1 MSATEL
7 ILKTQPDLP
16 RPDSLEDRVA
26 RVLARE
32 LDIKQLRVDERARE
46 IDIGFYREPS
56 GKLLAQVQEAVHREF
71 TGSWQ
76 IFAHSNND
84 SPLFHRHKVN
94 DHIAEFHRAHPKHE
108 PRLIWK
114 HVVLP
119 KWQNRP
125 ATPATLR
132 DYRIML
138 ALAGACGLGAL
149 AGFVLQRAQLTG
161 GFVALFF
168 TVAYIS
174 GGWFAT
180 QDVWLGLK
188 RGRIDVQ
195 VLMIFVALGAA
206 LVRAWTEG
214 ATLLFLF
221 SLSNALEQF
230 ANHRTNKA
238 IESLLKTA
246 PQRALRRQ
254 NGAWIEVAIDQ
265 VQPDDELLVQA
276 GELFPVDGLVIE
288 GETSAD
294 ESALTGESLPVAKR
308 PGNSVSSGTLN
319 LDGQAVIRASLV
331 AEESALHRILA
342 LIETAQ
348 KQKAPAQRFT
358 DSFSRYYTWAALTA
372 SALLFVLLLS
382 IHKPLDVALYRTMT
396 LLVVASPCALVLSIP
411 SAILV
416 AIAAGAR
423 NGILFR
429 GGVAIE
435 NLAGV
440 NQFAFDKTGTLT
452 KGALVV
458 TKIDL
463 FDGRPEDAVLQIAAA
478 VARFSTHPLAHA
490 LVRQA
495 DQRALS
501 LLNATNFRNI
511 PGLGMQASVGAEN
524 VLVGSRRLLSERG
537 VTLPTVP
544 MSSTAEVWIAT
555 TRPVALIHLTDEIR
569 PAAKSVITFLKNNG
583 IAVTLLTGDRDPA
596 AQAVAVEVGIEDV
609 HAEIS
614 PEAKLQCVHR
624 WRQEGKKVAMVGD
637 GINDAPSL
645 TAADVA
651 IGMGARG
658 SDAALEQADVILM
671 HDKIENV
678 EHAFILSRR
687 ARSIIR
693 QNIVISLG
701 VVLLLVISALAE
713 KINLTI
719 GVIGHEGSTVVVVLN
734 SLRLL
739 RFAPRTIAS
748 SRAEISA

>member
-1 MSATEL
+1 MQSPNTVEA
-7 ILKTQPDLP
+7 
-16 RPDSLEDRVA
+16 RVA
-26 RVLARE
+26 RLLARE
-32 LDIKQLRVDERARE
+32 LDIKQLRVDESARK

-56 GKLLAQVQEAVHREF
+56 KELLAQAQEAVRREF
-71 TGSWQ
+71 TGDWQ
-76 IFAHSNND
+76 IFAHSDND

-94 DHIAEFHRAHPKHE
+94 HHIAEFHRAHPSQE

-114 HVVLP
+114 HIFLP

-125 ATPATLR
+125 VPPATTR

-138 ALAGACGLGAL
+138 ALAGACGLSAL
-149 AGFVLQRAQLTG
+149 AGFALQRAQLNG
-161 GFVALFF
+161 GFVAVFF
-168 TVAYIS
+168 TIAYIS

-180 QDVWLGLK
+180 QDVWRGLK
-188 RGRIDVQ
+188 RGRIDIQ
-195 VLMIFVALGAA
+195 FLMIFVALGAA

-265 VQPDDELLVQA
+265 VQPNDELLVQA
-276 GELFPVDGLVIE
+276 GELFPVDGAIIE

-308 PGNSVSSGTLN
+308 IGDSVSSGTLN
-319 LDGQAVIRASLV
+319 LDGQAVIRASLA
-331 AEESALHRILA
+331 AEESALHRILS

-358 DSFSRYYTWAALTA
+358 DSFSRYYTWAALGA
-372 SALLFVLLLS
+372 SALLFVVLLS
-382 IHKPLDVALYRTMT
+382 IHKPLDAALYRTMT

-458 TKIDL
+458 TKIDI
-463 FDGRPEDAVLQIAAA
+463 FDARSENAVLQIAAA
-478 VARFSTHPLAHA
+478 VAQFSTHPLAHA
-490 LVRQA
+490 IVREA
-495 DQRALS
+495 ERRALS
-501 LLNATNFRNI
+501 PLKATDFRNI
-511 PGLGMQASVGAEN
+511 PGLGMQASVGDEN
-524 VLVGSRRLLSERG
+524 VLVGSRRLLSDRG
-537 VTLPTVP
+537 VTLPNVP

-569 PAAKSVITFLKNNG
+569 PASKSVISFLKKNG

-596 AQAVAVEVGIEDV
+596 AQAVAAQVGIEDV
-609 HAEIS
+609 HSEIS
-614 PEAKLQCVHR
+614 PEAKLQCMHR

-678 EHAFILSRR
+678 EHALILSRR

-739 RFAPRTIAS
+739 RFTPRTIIS
-748 SRAEISA
+748 NSRFAGWRTS